1 MNKLGKALTWLGITV
16 LSGIVAVRSWKKE
29 TKRIVEEE
37 EQENTRF
44 SERGL
49 DREEIMESCENLDK
63 NVPRLMKILGSSTK
77 WDVDDFWKG
86 GNVTDN
92 MILVSEEIVN
102 KKPEWHIKVRI
113 PMSFRKYDKPKSSDY
128 KEQISEMLSDVLG
141 KDYFVKTVYRC
152 EYYLDD
158 NVIDSEGRECKEI
171 REFPINPAEFDNF
184 RKDGDPNGIKNLF
197 NLFEDGDLEEIEKK
211 FGMEEKGWLIYD
223 IAAYLDIIIPSDKI
237 GLLTI
242 QDVLMKLTGF
252 EVTNSDSGGRFGQ
265 LLGPVGFQ
273 ADFQDDYV
281 ICYYTNSLD
290 IHRKVVLVKNQ

>member
-16 LSGIVAVRSWKKE
+16 LSGIVAVKSWKKE

-37 EQENTRF
+37 ERENTRF

-49 DREEIMESCENLDK
+49 DREEIMESCESLDK
-63 NVPRLMKILGSSTK
+63 NVPRLIKILGSSTK

-86 GNVTDN
+86 GNVADN

-128 KEQISEMLSDVLG
+128 KEQIGELLSDVL